1 MSVLIALLPT
11 ILGFLGEL
19 LAAFLGNW
27 EKAHANDPNL
37 AAVIYSY
44 VQSAQA
50 NAMLKTPDEKYQWVF
65 DRMKEWAVAEGKAVG
80 DSMLNTL
87 IELAV
92 QRLKAAAKP

>member
-1 MSVLIALLPT
+1 MV
-11 ILGFLGEL
+11 LGFLGQL
-19 LAAFLGNW
+19 LVAFLQNW
-27 EKAHANDPNL
+27 NVAHGTDPNI

-50 NAMLKTPDEKYQWVF
+50 NTELKTNDERYQWVF
-65 DRMKEWAVAEGKAVG
+65 DRMKEWAVMEGKAIK

-87 IELAV
+87 IEISV